1 MKLQKHRRCTQ
12 TAFGM
17 HHMQSDSNADKD
29 YLVQIDPHGEHV
41 CTCVNFAITR
51 NKWKKQGKT
60 GYQCKHIKRA
70 LEKRGCD
77 WSSETSDLRHKYE
90 VVCPKCL
97 APTEEY
103 YESPKNVTDED
114 VESTI
119 ASMRE
124 QLKELRARR
133 Q

>member
-1 MKLQKHRRCTQ
+1 MKLQKHRRCTM

-17 HHMQSDSNADKD
+17 HHMQSDSNSNND
-29 YLVQIDPHGEHV
+29 YLVQIEPNSDPV

-51 NKWKKQGKT
+51 NKWKKEGKT

-70 LEKRGCD
+70 LEKRACD
-77 WSSETSDLRHKYE
+77 WSTESSDERYKYPT
-90 VVCPKCL
+90 VCPKCH

-114 VESTI
+114 IESTI
-119 ASMRE
+119 ASMRQ
-124 QLKELRARR
+124 QLKELRARHR
-133 Q
+133 